1 MSSLISALRSWAS
14 RPISRRLTCG
24 RSAKRCA
31 IRVRIVQPQAVD
43 RLAGYAEQA
52 GSYLR
57 DTEADSMLSDAED
70 FGRRKPAAV
79 AAGALALGL
88 VASRFLKASSSRRY
102 SARQSRQSLR
112 VPSWH
117 NGGRCDAGDDRA
129 AAGDAEPAASA
140 AGRDLVMATG
150 DTPPRTVTR
159 DPERNLREE
168 SMGALFKQ
176 LSDELSTLV
185 RQELRL
191 AQAEMTEK
199 GKKAGLG
206 LGMFGGAGVIAFLA
220 LQALTACLVALLATA
235 MDVWIAAL
243 IITVVYAAGAGVLA
257 LTGKKQV
264 SEATP
269 PVPEQTAETLKED
282 VQWAK
287 TQLPSGKK

>member
-1 MSSLISALRSWAS
+1 
-14 RPISRRLTCG
+14 
-24 RSAKRCA
+24 
-31 IRVRIVQPQAVD
+31 
-43 RLAGYAEQA
+43 
-52 GSYLR
+52 
-57 DTEADSMLSDAED
+57 
-70 FGRRKPAAV
+70 
-79 AAGALALGL
+79 
-88 VASRFLKASSSRRY
+88 
-102 SARQSRQSLR
+102 
-112 VPSWH
+112 
-117 NGGRCDAGDDRA
+117 
-129 AAGDAEPAASA
+129 
-140 AGRDLVMATG
+140 MATG
-150 DTPPRTVTR
+150 ETPSRTVTR
-159 DPERNLREE
+159 DPDRNLREE

-206 LGMFGGAGVIAFLA
+206 LGMFGGAGVITFLA
-220 LQALTACLVALLATA
+220 LQALTACLIALLATA

-287 TQLPSGKK
+287 TQLPSVKK